1 MRDVLKALTTVLN
14 WIENGYKLPLITEP
28 LAHMQA
34 NQPAAI
40 EHGKFVIE
48 AVADLLRNGCAQKVV
63 AAPHVCSPLSDAEIV
78 VYGEGYAKA
87 FYVFTILPF
96 SLATACY
103 VFTKLLQPLVKFW
116 RSQGL
121 RAVLYLDDGIVASKG
136 LEAAR

>member
-40 EHGKFVIE
+40 EHGKFVI
-48 AVADLLRNGCAQKVV
+48 K
-63 AAPHVCSPLSDAEIV
+63 IV
-78 VYGEGYAKA
+78 VYGEGDAKA

-116 RSQGL
+116 RAQGL
-121 RAVLYLDDGIVASKG
+121 RTVLYLDDGIVASKG